1 VSPQISEDPQSA
13 TSGNDPMVPRFLTI
27 QRVTRESNDTVTLV
41 LADPHARE
49 GFAPGQFNMLY
60 VFGAGESAI
69 SISGDPA
76 RPQYLVHTARAVGS
90 VTNPLAAMKRG
101 QSIGVRGPFGSGWP
115 IAEAERREAT
125 LLLVAGGIGLPPL
138 RPVLYHFLR
147 KRGRCNRIALLYGAR
162 TPRDL
167 LFTRERERWRRSGA
181 AEVQVIV
188 DRGEPSWQGRVGVIT
203 DLLDSTQFDPASTM
217 AMTCGPEVMMR
228 AAARALLVRGIAARD
243 IYLSMERNMKCAIG
257 VCGHCQFGP
266 SFICKDGPVMSFDRA
281 APLLGVREI

>member
-1 VSPQISEDPQSA
+1 MSPQTSEDPR
-13 TSGNDPMVPRFLTI
+13 SGAPANDPMVPRFLTI
-27 QRVTRESNDTVTLV
+27 ERVVRESADTVTLM

-76 RPQYLVHTARAVGS
+76 RPEHLVHTVRAVGS
-90 VTNPLAAMKRG
+90 VTHPMAVMKRG

-115 IAEAERREAT
+115 IGEAERRKAT
-125 LLLVAGGIGLPPL
+125 ILLLAGGIGLPPL

-147 KRGRCNRIALLYGAR
+147 KRGRRNRIALLYGAR
-162 TPRDL
+162 TPGDL
-167 LFTRERERWRRSGA
+167 LFTRELERWRRSGL

-203 DLLDSTQFDPASTM
+203 DLLDSPQFDPASTI

-243 IYLSMERNMKCAIG
+243 IYISMERNMKCAIG
-257 VCGHCQFGP
+257 ICGHCQFGP
-266 SFICKDGPVMSFDRA
+266 SFICKDGPVMSFDHA